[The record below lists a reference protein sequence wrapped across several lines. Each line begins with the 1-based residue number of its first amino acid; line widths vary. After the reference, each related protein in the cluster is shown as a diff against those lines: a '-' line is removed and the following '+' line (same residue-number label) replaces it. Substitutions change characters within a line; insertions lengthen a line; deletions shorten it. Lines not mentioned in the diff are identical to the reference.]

1 MVPGLSTLRK
11 HWYARAVTRPD
22 EPSRAPRLVTVVGAA
37 YLVQGIVAGLGL
49 LLLGALAQAGTPL
62 EQQVGILAGGAIPW
76 LLKFGVALLL
86 DLMPSW
92 PLRVRG
98 WVLCGLQAGAAACVW
113 ALASSW
119 DAGNLHGLALAWV
132 ALNFAVALQDVLVD
146 ALALDTLAERRS
158 WTATA
163 MGFGHALGA
172 GLLAPLIVQP
182 YMIEHGIEA
191 GLRFP
196 VAWLVALALVP
207 ALALWLPGRPTRA
220 RSQAPAARELERDDW
235 LGGAWALC
243 VFVALMFGA
252 NATQAVGFEF
262 LINHLEWDWADVA
275 AILMPIGAIMGLL
288 GALAAGP
295 MVARLGPARATMI
308 VSAALGL
315 AWLSFAAAS
324 SSWHLRSVVVA
335 LAVPEAALQAALLVG
350 LHALAL
356 RLAARAPLPTTGFV
370 LAMAA
375 LNLPRVL
382 APMLAPKLL
391 LVGGFVGVFA
401 ACGAFQCLSSLGLWP
416 WRRDVRP

>member
-1 MVPGLSTLRK
+1 MVLGLSTLRK
-11 HWYARAVTRPD
+11 RWYARAVTRPD

-37 YLVQGIVAGLGL
+37 YLVQGIVAGIGL
-49 LLLGALAQAGTPL
+49 LLLGALAQTGTPL

-76 LLKFGVALLL
+76 LLKFGGAVLL

-98 WVLCGLQAGAAACVW
+98 WVIGGLQAGAAACVW

-119 DAGNLHGLALAWV
+119 GDLHGLALAWV
-132 ALNFAVALQDVLVD
+132 ALNFTVALQDVLVD
-146 ALALDTLAERRS
+146 ALALDTLAQHRS

-172 GLLAPLIVQP
+172 GLLAPLIIQP
-182 YMIEHGIEA
+182 YMGEHGMAA
-191 GLRFP
+191 GLRLP
-196 VAWLVALALVP
+196 VAWLLALALVP
-207 ALALWLPGRPTRA
+207 ALALWLPDRPARA
-220 RSQAPAARELERDDW
+220 RSQAPAARELTREDW
-235 LGGAWALC
+235 LGGAWALL
-243 VFVALMFGA
+243 VFAALMFGA
-252 NATQAVGFEF
+252 NATSAIISEF

-308 VSAALGL
+308 ISAALGL
-315 AWLSFAAAS
+315 AWLSFATAS
-324 SSWHLRSVVVA
+324 SSWHVRSVVVA
-335 LAVPEAALQAALLVG
+335 LAIPEAALQAALLVG

-356 RLAARAPLPTTGFV
+356 RLAARAPLPTTAFV